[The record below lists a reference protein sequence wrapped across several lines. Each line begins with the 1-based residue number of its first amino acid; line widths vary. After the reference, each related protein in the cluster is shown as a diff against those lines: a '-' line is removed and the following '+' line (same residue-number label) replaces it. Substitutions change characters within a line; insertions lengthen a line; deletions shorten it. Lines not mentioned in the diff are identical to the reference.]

1 MPQSRGWCEDL
12 HRADDALLDFVEG
25 LSDRDAGPAAILV
38 LTTARPELLERRPG
52 WGAGGTTIRLDP
64 LGDPDTTGLLATL
77 LAFVHVGLSL
87 AIVVGLANFMPLWL
101 SALLV
106 AIVLSI
112 AAYVLINSAL
122 TALKKTQ
129 WAPKESIE
137 SIKEDA
143 KWLKNQV
150 D

>member
-1 MPQSRGWCEDL
+1 MAQQQMMKQEASLGDLFADLAEKTGTLIRQEAALVQTEMTAKAVAASRNIGFL
-12 HRADDALLDFVEG
+12 AVGAFV
-25 LSDRDAGPAAILV
+25 AYTAVLV
-38 LTTARPELLERRPG
+38 LVAALV
-52 WGAGGTTIRLDP
+52 AGLYALNVP
-64 LGDPDTTGLLATL
+64 VWA
-77 LAFVHVGLSL
+77 
-87 AIVVGLANFMPLWL
+87 
-101 SALLV
+101 SALIVGV
-106 AIVLSI
+106 AFAI

-122 TALKKTQ
+122 NALKRTQ

>member
-1 MPQSRGWCEDL
+1 MAQQQMMRQEASLGELFADL
-12 HRADDALLDFVEG
+12 ADKTGTLIRQEAALVQTELTSKAVSAGRNIGYLAVGAFVG
-25 LSDRDAGPAAILV
+25 YTAVLV
-38 LTTARPELLERRPG
+38 LVAALV
-52 WGAGGTTIRLDP
+52 AGLYALNIP
-64 LGDPDTTGLLATL
+64 VWA
-77 LAFVHVGLSL
+77 
-87 AIVVGLANFMPLWL
+87 
-101 SALLV
+101 SAL
-106 AIVLSI
+106 IVGVIFAI

-143 KWLKNQV
+143 QWLKNQV

>member
-1 MPQSRGWCEDL
+1 MAQQQMMREASLGELFADL
-12 HRADDALLDFVEG
+12 ADKTGTLIRQEAALVQTELTTKAVSAGKNIGFLAVGAFVG
-25 LSDRDAGPAAILV
+25 YAGALV
-38 LTTARPELLERRPG
+38 LIG
-52 WGAGGTTIRLDP
+52 
-64 LGDPDTTGLLATL
+64 
-77 LAFVHVGLSL
+77 

-137 SIKEDA
+137 SLKEDA

>member
-1 MPQSRGWCEDL
+1 MAQQQMMREASLGELFADL
-12 HRADDALLDFVEG
+12 ADKTGTLIRQEAALVQTELTTKAVSAGKNIGFLAVGAFVG
-25 LSDRDAGPAAILV
+25 YAGALV
-38 LTTARPELLERRPG
+38 LIG
-52 WGAGGTTIRLDP
+52 
-64 LGDPDTTGLLATL
+64 
-77 LAFVHVGLSL
+77 

>member
-1 MPQSRGWCEDL
+1 MAQQQMMRQEASLGDL
-12 HRADDALLDFVEG
+12 FADLAEKTGTLIRQEAALVQTEMTAKAVTAGRNIGYLAVGAFV
-25 LSDRDAGPAAILV
+25 AYTAVLV
-38 LTTARPELLERRPG
+38 LVAALV
-52 WGAGGTTIRLDP
+52 AGLYALNIP
-64 LGDPDTTGLLATL
+64 VWA
-77 LAFVHVGLSL
+77 
-87 AIVVGLANFMPLWL
+87 
-101 SALLV
+101 SAL
-106 AIVLSI
+106 IVGVIFAI

-122 TALKKTQ
+122 NALKKTQ

>member
-1 MPQSRGWCEDL
+1 MAQQQMMRQEASLGELFADL
-12 HRADDALLDFVEG
+12 ADKTGTLIRQEAALVQTELTSKAVSAGRNIGYLAVGAFV
-25 LSDRDAGPAAILV
+25 AYTAVLV
-38 LTTARPELLERRPG
+38 LVAALV
-52 WGAGGTTIRLDP
+52 AGLYALNIPVWASALI
-64 LGDPDTTGLLATL
+64 
-77 LAFVHVGLSL
+77 VGVVF
-87 AIVVGLANFMPLWL
+87 AIV
-101 SALLV
+101 
-106 AIVLSI
+106 
-112 AAYVLINSAL
+112 AYVLINSAL

>member
-1 MPQSRGWCEDL
+1 MAQQQMMREASLGELFADL
-12 HRADDALLDFVEG
+12 ADKTGTLIRQEAALVQTELTTKAVSAGKNIGFLAVGAFVG
-25 LSDRDAGPAAILV
+25 YAGALV
-38 LTTARPELLERRPG
+38 LIG
-52 WGAGGTTIRLDP
+52 
-64 LGDPDTTGLLATL
+64 
-77 LAFVHVGLSL
+77 

-101 SALLV
+101 SALIV

-137 SIKEDA
+137 SLKEDA

>member
-1 MPQSRGWCEDL
+1 MAQQQMMRQEASLGDL
-12 HRADDALLDFVEG
+12 FADLADKTGTLIRQEAALVQTELTSKAVSAGKNIGYLAVGAFV
-25 LSDRDAGPAAILV
+25 AYTAVLV
-38 LTTARPELLERRPG
+38 LVAALV
-52 WGAGGTTIRLDP
+52 AGLYALNIP
-64 LGDPDTTGLLATL
+64 VWA
-77 LAFVHVGLSL
+77 
-87 AIVVGLANFMPLWL
+87 
-101 SALLV
+101 SAL
-106 AIVLSI
+106 IVGVIFAI

-122 TALKKTQ
+122 TALRKTQ